1 MIRLIINISTTQY
14 ISINLVENNIKPIG
28 VAECSLIGNNLYYF
42 NRLYVSPSYRGR
54 KFGTKLL
61 DTLLK
66 IFKEYNLILK
76 LDINPYGGLNYE
88 QLESFYIRHGFEKCL
103 IRDTNGSYC
112 SYFYNKGG
120 TNNMDVTVND
130 FNLKPNQIATV
141 LTEQTF
147 YIGKNANIEVM
158 VNLYENNG
166 QYYITSWLNGCEEC
180 DTELYEGSIDNQEE
194 ILAAMEKLV
203 NDNEE
208 YIIDLADWDGN

>member
-1 MIRLIINISTTQY
+1 MIKLIINISTTQY

-88 QLESFYIRHGFEKCL
+88 QLEFFYIRHGFEKCL

-147 YIGKNANIEVM
+147 YIGENANIEVM

-180 DTELYEGSIDNQEE
+180 NTELYEGSIDNQEE

-203 NDNEE
+203 NDNED
-208 YIIDLADWDGN
+208 YIIDLTDWDGN